1 MQKLPF
7 VSIVV
12 PFYNSQTT
20 LEKCISSLLK
30 LNFQRERYEIILV
43 NDCSTDNSV
52 GIANKFA
59 ELYPNHVKV
68 VDLKKRTGVMAAR
81 NEGILRSKGEI
92 IACTD
97 ADCIVH
103 PKWLRAMVSRFNE
116 VEAGGVRGKTLPIGR
131 SKFTLFR
138 LDAPVS
144 TYGFRT
150 CNIAYRRDVLFNVG
164 LFDERFSPPT
174 VYHRGDADLAFR
186 VLDKGFKIIFEPEA
200 KVFHPIKKGI
210 RKIYK
215 WGLKH
220 RFDALL
226 YKKHPVRAREL
237 LGIKLAFITSW
248 GLAFSMATFSLL
260 LLAVALYF
268 GNILLQ
274 ILSVCI
280 IALEYTI
287 TFLRYYRHKG
297 IIGLIS
303 PIALY
308 VFLLFCQIS
317 RLYGSLKYKKLIF

>member
-52 GIANKFA
+52 RIANKFA
-59 ELYPNHVKV
+59 ELYPDHVKV
-68 VDLKKRTGVMAAR
+68 VDLKKRSGVMAAR
-81 NEGILRSKGEI
+81 NSGILDSKGEI

-103 PKWLRAMVSRFNE
+103 PEWIRAMVSRFNE
-116 VEAGGVRGKTLPIGR
+116 VGVGGVRGKTLPIGH
-131 SKFTLFR
+131 SFFTLFR
-138 LDAPVS
+138 VDAPVS

-150 CNIAYRRDVLFNVG
+150 CNIAYRRNVLFNVG
-164 LFDERFSPPT
+164 LFDERFSRPT
-174 VYHRGDADLAFR
+174 VYHRGDADLAFS
-186 VLDKGFKIIFEPEA
+186 VLDKEFKIVFESKA
-200 KVFHPIKKGI
+200 KVFHPIKKDI

-220 RFDALL
+220 KFDALL
-226 YKKHPVRAREL
+226 YKKHPRRARRL
-237 LGIKLAFITSW
+237 LDIKLAFITSW
-248 GLAFSMATFSLL
+248 GLAFSTATFSLL

-274 ILSVCI
+274 ILSICI
-280 IALEYTI
+280 VIIGYVI
-287 TFLRYYRHKG
+287 VFLKYYRHKG
-297 IIGLIS
+297 IVGLIG

-317 RLYGSLKYKKLIF
+317 RIYGSFQYKKLIF